1 MLTKIP
7 LSVVVLMKN
16 SLLAGGIASRLRDAD
31 ASDLFNMTLL
41 ETVDQ
46 DKMIEQLIDLS
57 PEIIIMDALDVHLL
71 NQLPIS
77 KVLEI
82 LPKTKIVQLN
92 CSNDDIHVFTSEEW
106 HAHKTDDLF
115 SKMMESVTR

>member
-1 MLTKIP
+1 MLTKVL

-16 SLLAGGIASRLRDAD
+16 SLLAGGIASRLQDD
-31 ASDLFNMTLL
+31 SHLFDMTLL
-41 ETVDQ
+41 ETADH
-46 DKMIEQLIDLS
+46 DKMIEQLIDLD

-106 HAHKTDDLF
+106 HAHKTGDLF
-115 SKMMESVTR
+115 SKMMESVSQ